1 LASQPAV
8 LPLKCHALPF
18 DPEGHGRKQMGGN
31 VTRALRNQGLWLALA
46 YVGLLLLMAR
56 AYA

>member
-1 LASQPAV
+1 MAFRTMSEATVWGKTEV
-8 LPLKCHALPF
+8 L
-18 DPEGHGRKQMGGN
+18 
-31 VTRALRNQGLWLALA
+31 VTRALRNQSLWLVLT